1 MDCDTDAE
9 ALNDAD
15 TDMAFT
21 TSRLISWLRLWLCD
35 NDALTD
41 AFVDSLNDTDAL
53 CELDSDSETEV
64 EIDAA

>member
-1 MDCDTDAE
+1 MD
-9 ALNDAD
+9 LLSDAD
-15 TDMAFT
+15 IDIPRN
-21 TSRLISWLRLWLCD
+21 TSSLIFWLRLVLCD

-53 CELDSDSETEV
+53 CELDSDSETEA